1 MNDEIN
7 ITSIINRVISNKKT
21 MIFIVLGS
29 IFISII
35 IALSQT
41 ETFKASAHLIPPE
54 NKYTQSL
61 NVFLDD
67 GYRLSREEIS
77 PSTVYRTFVL
87 NLQSRKYQRKYFFDN
102 KLYNNFDEDNHNKS
116 FEKNFHDQLNFK
128 IESKIVSRDYRE
140 EQFLTV
146 SFIHT
151 DPQQAAAW
159 LNDYIDMVNEITSQ
173 DYVDGINILIS
184 NTRNTI
190 SSEISGKKNLSEQVT
205 QDRIVQLEE
214 ALQIALDL
222 GITDRSTNLS
232 NQQNVVLG
240 DDESIQTKNPIYL
253 YGSEALLAEINALKK
268 RTNKDSFIR
277 GLRQLEQKAKSLD
290 SIKVQV
296 KDVNTAQLD
305 QKAITPENRYAPKRK
320 LIVLLGLIFGSFIA
334 FLYIIFSFFITR
346 KIQA

>member
-1 MNDEIN
+1 MSDEIN
-7 ITSIINRVISNKKT
+7 ITSIINRVIDNKKAI
-21 MIFIVLGS
+21 IFIVFGS
-29 IFISII
+29 ILMSVI
-35 IALSQT
+35 IALSQV

-77 PSTVYRTFVL
+77 PTIVYRTFVL
-87 NLQSRKYQRKYFFDN
+87 NLQSRKYQRRYFFDN
-102 KLYNNFDEDNHNKS
+102 KLYNNFDEDNHDKS
-116 FEKNFHDQLNFK
+116 FEKNFHDQMSFK

-151 DPQQAAAW
+151 NPQQAATW

-173 DYVDGINILIS
+173 DYVDGVNILIS
-184 NTRNTI
+184 NTRNII

-205 QDRIVQLEE
+205 EDRIVQLEE

-222 GITDRSTNLS
+222 GITDRSKNLS
-232 NQQNVVLG
+232 NQQNVILG
-240 DDESIQTKNPIYL
+240 DDENIQSKNPIYL

-290 SIKVQV
+290 SIKVHV

-305 QKAITPENRYAPKRK
+305 QRAIAPENRYAPKRK
-320 LIVLLGLIFGSFIA
+320 LIVLLGVIFGSFIA

-346 KIQA
+346 KI

>member
-7 ITSIINRVISNKKT
+7 ITSIINKIIDNKKA

-29 IFISII
+29 MLISVI

-77 PSTVYRTFVL
+77 PTIVYRTFVL

-102 KLYNNFDEDNHNKS
+102 KLYDYFDENNHDKS
-116 FEKNFHDQLNFK
+116 FEKNFHDQMSFK

-151 DPQQAAAW
+151 DPQQAATW

-205 QDRIVQLEE
+205 EDRIVQLEE

-222 GITDRSTNLS
+222 GITDRSNNLS
-232 NQQNVVLG
+232 NQQNVILG
-240 DDESIQTKNPIYL
+240 DDESLQSKNPLYL
-253 YGSEALLAEINALKK
+253 YGSEALSAEINALKK

-290 SIKVQV
+290 SIKVHV

-305 QKAITPENRYAPKRK
+305 QKAIAPQNRYAPKRK
-320 LIVLLGLIFGSFIA
+320 IIVLLGLIFGSFIA
-334 FLYIIFSFFITR
+334 FLYIVFSFFITR
-346 KIQA
+346 KM

>member
-1 MNDEIN
+1 MSDEIN
-7 ITSIINRVISNKKT
+7 ITSIINRVIDNKKAI
-21 MIFIVLGS
+21 IFIVFGS
-29 IFISII
+29 ILMSVI
-35 IALSQT
+35 IALSQV

-77 PSTVYRTFVL
+77 PTIVYRTFVL
-87 NLQSRKYQRKYFFDN
+87 NLQSRKYQRRYFFDN
-102 KLYNNFDEDNHNKS
+102 KLYNNFDEDSHEKS
-116 FEKNFHDQLNFK
+116 FEKNFHDQMSFK

-151 DPQQAAAW
+151 NPQQAAIW

-173 DYVDGINILIS
+173 DYVDGVNILIS
-184 NTRNTI
+184 NTRNII

-205 QDRIVQLEE
+205 EDRIVQLEE

-222 GITDRSTNLS
+222 GITDRSKNLS
-232 NQQNVVLG
+232 NQQNVILG
-240 DDESIQTKNPIYL
+240 DDENIQSKNPIYL

-290 SIKVQV
+290 SIKVHV

-305 QKAITPENRYAPKRK
+305 QRAIAPENRYAPKRK
-320 LIVLLGLIFGSFIA
+320 LIVLLGLIFGSFLA

-346 KIQA
+346 KI

>member
-1 MNDEIN
+1 MSDEIN
-7 ITSIINRVISNKKT
+7 ITSIINRVIDNKKAI
-21 MIFIVLGS
+21 IFIVFGS
-29 IFISII
+29 ILMSVI
-35 IALSQT
+35 IALSQV

-77 PSTVYRTFVL
+77 PTIVYRTFVL
-87 NLQSRKYQRKYFFDN
+87 NLQSRKYQRRYFFDN
-102 KLYNNFDEDNHNKS
+102 KLYNNFDEDSHEKS
-116 FEKNFHDQLNFK
+116 FEKNFHDQMSFK

-151 DPQQAAAW
+151 NPQQAATW

-173 DYVDGINILIS
+173 DYVDGVNILIS
-184 NTRNTI
+184 NTRNII

-205 QDRIVQLEE
+205 EDRIVQLEE

-222 GITDRSTNLS
+222 GITDRSKNLS
-232 NQQNVVLG
+232 NQQNVILG
-240 DDESIQTKNPIYL
+240 DDENIQSKNPIYL

-290 SIKVQV
+290 SIKVHV

-305 QKAITPENRYAPKRK
+305 QRAIAPENRYAPKRK
-320 LIVLLGLIFGSFIA
+320 LIVLLGVIFGSFIA

-346 KIQA
+346 KI

>member
-1 MNDEIN
+1 MSDEIN
-7 ITSIINRVISNKKT
+7 ITSIINRVIDNKKAI
-21 MIFIVLGS
+21 IFIVFGS
-29 IFISII
+29 ILMSVI
-35 IALSQT
+35 IALSQV

-77 PSTVYRTFVL
+77 PTIVYRTFVL
-87 NLQSRKYQRKYFFDN
+87 NLQSRKYQRRYFFDN
-102 KLYNNFDEDNHNKS
+102 KLYNNFDEDSHEKS
-116 FEKNFHDQLNFK
+116 FEKNFHDQMSFK

-151 DPQQAAAW
+151 NPQQAATW

-173 DYVDGINILIS
+173 DYVDGVNILIS

-205 QDRIVQLEE
+205 EDRIVQLEE

-222 GITDRSTNLS
+222 GITDRSKNLS
-232 NQQNVVLG
+232 NQQNVILG
-240 DDESIQTKNPIYL
+240 DDDNIQSKNPIYL

-277 GLRQLEQKAKSLD
+277 GLRQLEQKVKSLD
-290 SIKVQV
+290 SIKVHV
-296 KDVNTAQLD
+296 KDVNTTQLD
-305 QKAITPENRYAPKRK
+305 QRAIVPQNRYAPKRK
-320 LIVLLGLIFGSFIA
+320 LIVLLGLIFGSFLA

-346 KIQA
+346 KI

>member
-7 ITSIINRVISNKKT
+7 ITSIINRVIDNKKAI
-21 MIFIVLGS
+21 IFIVFGS
-29 IFISII
+29 ILMSVI
-35 IALSQT
+35 IALSQV

-77 PSTVYRTFVL
+77 PTIVYRTFVL
-87 NLQSRKYQRKYFFDN
+87 NLQSRKYQRRYFFDN
-102 KLYNNFDEDNHNKS
+102 KLYNNFDEDNHDKS
-116 FEKNFHDQLNFK
+116 FEKNFHDQMSFK

-151 DPQQAAAW
+151 NPQQAATW

-173 DYVDGINILIS
+173 DYVDGVNILIS
-184 NTRNTI
+184 NTRNII

-205 QDRIVQLEE
+205 EDRIVQLEE

-222 GITDRSTNLS
+222 GITDRSKNLS
-232 NQQNVVLG
+232 NQQNVILG
-240 DDESIQTKNPIYL
+240 DDENIQSKNPIYL

-290 SIKVQV
+290 SIKVHV

-305 QKAITPENRYAPKRK
+305 QRAIAPENRYAPKRK
-320 LIVLLGLIFGSFIA
+320 LIVLLGVIFGSFIA

-346 KIQA
+346 KI